1 MEMGRKTN
9 TPRLGSYEKDWIDR
23 FTTSVM
29 RSFLLQPPNDYYDV
43 TLGECFSSAVREV
56 RGLKTF
62 INSES

>member
-29 RSFLLQPPNDYYDV
+29 RSFLLQPPLTIITMLHSVNAFR
-43 TLGECFSSAVREV
+43 LQ
-56 RGLKTF
+56 
-62 INSES
+62 SER